1 MATIPEEE
9 TNQTKTVM
17 GFVNSASSYTA
28 AEEQAKAEAES
39 VANDIYGVNGWTQ
52 TSFAQVRVK
61 ENTDLIPQK
70 NGTFKEVVT
79 GYTGTY
85 ELKIAPIAPPTPEPE
100 PDPVPGP
107 ATPGPVDVQ
116 ESVFDPGTT
125 FGGGEESV
133 FDPGTT
139 ELPPIVITAPREPPL
154 PDPPKDWR
162 VRISLAREADYLYKA
177 KPNPGILYPLVDTD
191 GVVFPYTPTIQLTY
205 NAKYDTNAPTHSN
218 YTIHA
223 YQGSS
228 VEAISITGEFT
239 AQSIYEANYLLA
251 VIHFFRSA
259 TKMFYG
265 QDANRGVPPPL
276 LYLSGYGNYQ
286 FDHHPMVL
294 QSFTYTLPPDVD
306 YVDAYSKDT
315 GEPGITQ
322 NGISLSNFAKTGRE
336 IGKFAALK
344 DGVSRLLT
352 GKTKLATG
360 GKAVPSKFTSN
371 GNMIDDVTRVPTK
384 ITIALTLLPIV
395 TRNAISNK
403 FSLKEYS
410 TGKLLRG
417 SKNQGTGGGIW

>member
-1 MATIPEEE
+1 MATE
-9 TNQTKTVM
+9 TDQTKTVM
-17 GFVNSASSYTA
+17 GFVNSASSYDE
-28 AEEQAKAEAES
+28 AEAQAKAQAES
-39 VANDIYGVNGWTQ
+39 AANDIYGVNGWTQ

-61 ENTDLIPQK
+61 QNTDFIPDK
-70 NGTFKEVVT
+70 NGKLKEVVT

-85 ELKIAPIAPPTPEPE
+85 ELKIAPIASPTPEPDPPPPPDIDSVRPPVPE
-100 PDPVPGP
+100 EVPEMVITADRPKPDPVPP
-107 ATPGPVDVQ
+107 PKPDPV
-116 ESVFDPGTT
+116 
-125 FGGGEESV
+125 
-133 FDPGTT
+133 
-139 ELPPIVITAPREPPL
+139 PPQ

-162 VRISLAREADYLYKA
+162 VRISLARDSDYLYKA

-239 AQSIYEANYLLA
+239 AQSVYEANYLLA

-286 FDHHPMVL
+286 FDNHPMVL
-294 QSFTYTLPPDVD
+294 QTFTYTLPPDVD
-306 YVDAYSKDT
+306 YVDAYSRDT
-315 GEPGITQ
+315 GEPGVTQ
-322 NGISLSNFAKTGRE
+322 NGISLSAFAKTGRE

-360 GKAVPSKFTSN
+360 GKAVPNKFTSD

-384 ITIALTLLPIV
+384 ITISLTLLPIV

-403 FSLKEYS
+403 FSLKEYA